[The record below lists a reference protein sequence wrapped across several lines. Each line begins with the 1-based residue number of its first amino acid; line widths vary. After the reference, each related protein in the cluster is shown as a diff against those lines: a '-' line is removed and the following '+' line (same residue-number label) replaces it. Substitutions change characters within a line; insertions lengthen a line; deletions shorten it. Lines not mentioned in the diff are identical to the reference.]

1 MWSLSLLLLAHQ
13 PALLHTWE
21 KALQSCPA
29 VSREEKRL
37 KTGGKKGG
45 GVGGEQERK
54 TTHIN
59 LTPGNL
65 SYQLFFT
72 GF

>member
-45 GVGGEQERK
+45 GGGGAGEK
-54 TTHIN
+54 NNTYKPHTW
-59 LTPGNL
+59 
-65 SYQLFFT
+65 
-72 GF
+72 